1 MSLITNQFVMKLIA
15 DSGSTKTQWYVVSA
29 TKPKAFR
36 TVGFNPYFYTTKGL
50 IDALRVAL
58 LLEVPLMKIEV
69 VQFYGAGCGDT
80 TQRQKMQG
88 ALEQIMPQ
96 ATVEVQ
102 TDLLAAAHATAGQQ
116 AGICCILG
124 TGSNSC
130 YYDGNQI
137 VDNLPSLGY
146 LLGDEGAGTHLGRML
161 LQAYF
166 YREMPATVAAA
177 MEQQYEMNR
186 TTILKELIQSKT
198 PNQYLASF
206 ADFAVDQKEQPFI
219 QGLIRQN
226 MELFI
231 TRHIQKYRVHGN
243 LPVHFVG
250 SIAKGFE
257 FVLRPL
263 LLKHGLPIGQI
274 IKEPFPS
281 LLHY

>member
-1 MSLITNQFVMKLIA
+1 MKLIA
-15 DSGSTKTQWYVVSA
+15 DSGSTKTQWYVVRSA
-29 TKPKAFR
+29 DSKAFR
-36 TVGFNPYFYTTKGL
+36 TIGFNPYFYTTASL
-50 IDALRVAL
+50 IDTLRTVL
-58 LLEVPLMKIEV
+58 HLEIPLLEIEA
-69 VQFYGAGCGDT
+69 VQFYGAGCGDA
-80 TQRQKMQG
+80 TQRQKLQG
-88 ALEQIMPQ
+88 ALAQLMPQ
-96 ATVEVQ
+96 ATIEVQ
-102 TDLLAAAHATAGQQ
+102 TDLLAAARATAGQQ

-146 LLGDEGAGTHLGRML
+146 LLGDEGAGAHLGRML

-166 YREMPATVAAA
+166 YREMPAMVAAA

-186 TTILKELIQSKT
+186 VAILNELIQSKT

-206 ADFAVDQKEQPFI
+206 ADFAVDQKAQPFI

-231 TRHIQKYRVHGN
+231 TRHVQKYRMHGN

-263 LLKHGLPIGQI
+263 LLEHGLAVGQI
-274 IKEPFPS
+274 IKEPFPN